1 MIIHLRGSNYVHFNL
16 MEMNMYSTLYSSIP
30 ELRAH
35 VTRAHRLRAE
45 ATGRVFGDLYRR
57 FTGLFQTGWISAAAR

>member
-1 MIIHLRGSNYVHFNL
+1 MAAANYVHFNQ

-30 ELRAH
+30 ELQAH
-35 VTRAHRLRAE
+35 VTRAHQLRAE
-45 ATGRVFGDLYRR
+45 ATGRVVSDLYRR

>member
-1 MIIHLRGSNYVHFNL
+1 

-30 ELRAH
+30 ELQAH
-35 VTRAHRLRAE
+35 VTRAHQLRAE
-45 ATGRVFGDLYRR
+45 ATGRVVSDLYRR